1 MVHQLASEFAA
12 SKDERYVASV
22 IHLSRE
28 RQFGSVEGQ
37 DGLPNQANFYGC
49 AHRLQGVAA
58 NDGSTSHPRKP

>member
-1 MVHQLASEFAA
+1 MVHQLGSEFAA
-12 SKDERYVASV
+12 SKDERYLASV

-49 AHRLQGVAA
+49 AKAA
-58 NDGSTSHPRKP
+58 RGSRKRREH